1 MKKSLWTRL
10 LSLLLAVV
18 LCVELLPAV
27 GSAVSPSED
36 LEHTVEGTVEEPAE
50 VAFEEASLR
59 SERVKH
65 FRMGD
70 GSYVAVQYDVPVHHQ
85 DADGRWQDIDNTLE
99 PVGQTYAV
107 EDGSVAFAASLNGD
121 AVFTAGADEHR
132 VQLFLDGD
140 SDALP
145 SHDATLAAP
154 EPTEAV
160 ALPEVTEETTEEPA
174 EETETAAAAE
184 ETHAEM
190 MVETGAAAELEPA
203 GPARSYHAAEAVV
216 QESFSL
222 RSDDPFVPEKLSS
235 SLLYPD
241 VYDGVD
247 LAYTLYGETIKET
260 ILVNKAQASYLFSF
274 VLQTGDLTAEMQEDG
289 SVLLLDEAG
298 SPVYAIPA
306 PYMLDAGGTYS
317 DAVRYTLEELDRG
330 SYRLLVDADA
340 AWIEE
345 EAQFPVAID
354 PTIVKISQSGSLSW
368 AYVFSGRPDTSFPE
382 STVRVGYTQHNGSGE
397 YQAIAA
403 VDELP
408 ELPSG
413 SMVTAAAIHALQ
425 SGFSNVSSD
434 DFQYLYAHQMTI
446 DKTGSQKY
454 SDWIKTLTWNKIY
467 ANGTNHYKTATE
479 DFIRLTSTNGY
490 RSLDITRAARSW
502 YSGGKCHAI
511 LLRSDCS
518 ASKRIVSSFQ
528 TGASYLTVTYRND
541 FGLESYYTYQTQS
554 AGRAGTGYI
563 SDHMQRLT
571 FVVPLL
577 SSDSSVMPFGL
588 SLVYNSGLSRES
600 FGVQQKKNP
609 NEPPDYTRDYRN
621 MLLGSGWKLSAQQC
635 VQSVRIGSDDA
646 QTLYW
651 VYTDADGTQH
661 YFSKE
666 GGGGA
671 ETDGVF
677 RDEDGLGLKMTCQ
690 SNPDSDTGHTN
701 FTITDDNGNE
711 TFFRDGILTYTKDA
725 YGNGIYYC
733 YNDINFDTPDGKSW
747 RPTNEVFNRL
757 TRIYRQ
763 NKGASVEYL
772 ATLIYDAD
780 GRLLRVGDEA
790 GKETKFH
797 YDNTAGVR
805 QLDYLLCPD
814 GTKLNYTYDTTGLNG
829 AHDGEAN
836 YGIWYTYHTDGT
848 IDQFYEF
855 TLDGGTH
862 VPGDTVKCWN
872 GKNRSSYRAFGADRQ
887 AGTEDDIRLEV
898 VFDNWGRTVST
909 YTTNTDITRIL
920 GSSAASYTDT
930 AERSK
935 QNNRLTS
942 VGSTGMTA
950 ENLLR
955 DGGLE
960 SEDGWTNAST
970 GSGSAAARTT
980 ITNDENRR
988 HGTGGLN
995 LYLPDG
1001 AGSGDAAAIS
1011 RPVTLTAGETYTLSG
1026 YFSAS
1031 SHLRWSSGARLE
1043 AVVQGGGAEQTV
1055 LLTDARPS
1063 SAIENGWQRVTATF
1077 TAPAAS
1083 CRIAFRMSG
1092 CTGTAYLDDLQLE
1105 QAEAASTYNLLQN
1118 GSFEFGDAG
1127 WNLQGGSA
1135 AAAETKFGAKA
1146 MTMQGSYNG
1155 ILHVSQPV
1163 ALNCSS
1169 DTTFLLSG
1177 WAQADYAA
1185 PNAALEFGSGTRYF
1199 GLIAEIFYVGVDDPE
1214 RQSVP
1219 FSWATADWQCAVGT
1233 IVPKESGKTIR
1244 RIIVYCAFDHNSG
1257 TARFDNLSLRQE
1269 PVQTYS
1275 YNADG
1280 NVTAATQTGTG
1291 TEKAGYTGTDLT
1303 SYTAANGAK
1312 YTYTYNAA
1320 HDVTSASV
1328 AGIKS
1333 TTTYNEAGNVTG
1345 SKLTSTEKN
1354 EQKYLESSAVATP
1367 DRNHTQSVTDVNG
1380 NTTSYGYNSLA
1391 EQLILTTDALGR
1403 TTEYTYDA
1411 NSRRTAMVYRHGVA
1425 AIDYGYEN
1433 GRLATLDRKTY
1444 RSGAA
1449 QHQIYSFG
1457 YNQWGQATST
1467 SVGNLVLSTN
1477 DYAPRGG
1484 NLTQTTYANG
1494 VAVTYSYD
1502 LLDRLVEK
1510 SYHETGKP
1518 DFTIRYTY
1526 NAESQLARLR
1536 YEEDGET
1543 VGSYAFEYDSLGRLI
1558 RSTAMDE
1565 NGSVTQRTEHLY
1577 DAFNRLSGQSWTLGA
1592 QTYSERYAYSD
1603 GEKGDGSLTS
1613 MTAATGDSLSFGYD
1627 TLKRLNRV
1635 TVKNGSYVILNTAYA
1650 YRDVSWNRGSA
1661 QVEFRNVRLGSDSGM
1676 LLEGKKYVYDDVGNL
1691 KEIRESTGDFNKL
1704 VEYAYDSQN
1713 QLTSEAYYKSG
1724 ETKAYLTYYYT
1735 YDTAGNLLTVSQKE
1749 GDTTTLLQTYT
1760 YGDAQWHDLLTA
1772 VNGQAITYDA
1782 SGNPLSYGGWSF
1794 GWQNGRQLKTASKTS
1809 DGKTETLEYAYDADG
1824 IRTSK
1829 TYTVETFTQIPDYTV
1844 TFKADGTT
1852 VKTMTVEDGY
1862 TLKDSDYPAVPT
1874 KTGYTG
1880 AWVKYTSAIHSN
1892 VTVQAKYT
1900 AVSTDH
1906 TVTFKANGK
1915 TVKTMVVPDGYVLQ
1929 DSDYPPIPPRVGY
1942 KGSWSKVTTA
1952 IRRDTVIYA
1961 SYMPNGGGIVIP
1973 TQPTSPGEIMSGGE
1987 GEPVEA
1993 DVPAEDETV
2002 APQEMHVTG
2011 TQTVTHEYLTL
2022 NGKVARETIRTNN
2035 TLTAVL
2041 DFIYDES
2048 GKPFALKYSTN
2059 GTSFQ
2064 TYYYVLNLQGDV
2076 VKLIHYIPGFEYESV
2091 ATYEYDAWGNILSS
2105 SGRLAEI
2112 NPLRYRGYYYDS
2124 ETGFYYLQSRYYDP
2138 ANRRFINADTYSS
2151 TDPGDAIGC
2160 NMFAYCGNN
2169 PVMRNDYSGDAWW
2182 HWVVATVAVVGL
2194 AVASVVTCGGAAAA
2208 AMTATALIS
2217 GTCTTVPAAATIITG
2232 AALGAG
2238 VAYAG
2243 SVVSAASSVKSTE
2256 EFAEYGKSALIS
2268 TVAGAVVG
2276 AVAGAINAATSCFV
2290 AGTPVLT
2297 EDGDKPIE
2305 DVTVGDY
2312 VWAWDEATGTTELK
2326 QVVETYVN
2334 ETSELTH
2341 IFVNGEEIVATPT
2354 HPFYCPV
2361 KGWTDAAHLRAG
2373 DILVLVNGE
2382 YVVVEKIQH
2391 ELLENPVK
2399 VYNFQ
2404 VQDYHTYY
2412 VAESGVLVHNRCLP
2426 ENSVAMSTDDALDT
2440 ASDYLGPNYTEV
2452 ENGRYVSFD
2461 GDLQVRIGNADILG
2475 QHAGGPH
2482 INLDWIGAGKYRTF
2496 HIFLL
2501 D

>member
-59 SERVKH
+59 GERVKH

-140 SDALP
+140 SDVLP

-160 ALPEVTEETTEEPA
+160 ALPEVTEETKEAAEEPA
-174 EETETAAAAE
+174 EETETAASE
-184 ETHAEM
+184 EESAAEM

-216 QESFSL
+216 QEPFSL

-408 ELPSG
+408 ALPSG

-733 YNDINFDTPDGKSW
+733 YNGINFDTPDGKSW

-757 TRIYRQ
+757 TRICRQ
-763 NKGASVEYL
+763 NKDASVEYL
-772 ATLIYDAD
+772 AKLIYDAD

-805 QLDYLLCPD
+805 QLDYILCPD

-862 VPGDTVKCWN
+862 VPGDTVRCWN
-872 GKNRSSYRAFGADRQ
+872 GKNRSSYRAFGADQ
-887 AGTEDDIRLEV
+887 LAETDDDIRLEV
-898 VFDNWGRTVST
+898 VFDNWGRTIST

-920 GSSAASYTDT
+920 GSSAASYTAT

-980 ITNDENRR
+980 ITNEENRR

-995 LYLPDG
+995 LYLPDS

-1063 SAIENGWQRVTATF
+1063 AAIENGWQRVTATF

-1083 CRIAFRMSG
+1083 CRIAFRMRG

-1118 GSFEFGDAG
+1118 ASFEFGDTG

-1135 AAAETKFGAKA
+1135 AAADTRFGAKA
-1146 MTMQGSYNG
+1146 MTMQGSYDG
-1155 ILHVSQPV
+1155 YLHVSQPV

-1199 GLIAEIFYVGVDDPE
+1199 GLIAEIFYVGVSDPE

-1333 TTTYNEAGNVTG
+1333 TTTYNEAGNVIG

-1367 DRNHTQSVTDVNG
+1367 DRNHMQSVTDVNG
-1380 NTTSYGYNSLA
+1380 STTSYGYNSLA

-1411 NSRRTAMVYRHGVA
+1411 NSRRTTMVYRHGVA

-1433 GRLATLDRKTY
+1433 GRLATLDRKTF
-1444 RSGAA
+1444 RSGAT

-1543 VGSYAFEYDSLGRLI
+1543 IGSYAFEYDSLGRLI

-1627 TLKRLNRV
+1627 ALKRLNRV
-1635 TVKNGSYVILNTAYA
+1635 TVKNGSSVILNTAYA

-1724 ETKAYLTYYYT
+1724 EAEAYITYNYT
-1735 YDTAGNLLTVSQKE
+1735 YDTAGNLLTVSQKK
-1749 GDTTTLLQTYT
+1749 GNTTTLLQTYT

-1809 DGKTETLEYAYDADG
+1809 DGKTETLEYSYDADG

-1829 TYTVETFTQIPDYTV
+1829 TYTVETFTQVPDYTV
-1844 TFKADGTT
+1844 TFQADGTT

-1862 TLKDSDYPAVPT
+1862 TLKDSDYPAVPA
-1874 KTGYTG
+1874 KSGYTG
-1880 AWVKYTSAIHSN
+1880 EWVKYTSAVHSN
-1892 VTVQAKYT
+1892 VTVSATYT
-1900 AVSTDH
+1900 KDVVTY
-1906 TVTFKANGK
+1906 TVTFVADGV
-1915 TVKTMVVPDGYVLQ
+1915 TVKTMTVEDGYTLKDFDYPTVPSKTGYNGMWKKYTSAIHKNVTVYAIYRALTTAKHTVKFVARLEVVKTMTVSDGYTLQ
-1929 DSDYPPIPPRVGY
+1929 SSDYPTVPPREGY
-1942 KGSWSKVTTA
+1942 RGTWERYSSPVYEDITINAVYHKLGD
-1952 IRRDTVIYA
+1952 I
-1961 SYMPNGGGIVIP
+1961 IP
-1973 TQPTSPGEIMSGGE
+1973 TQPTDPDEIMSGGE

-2002 APQEMHVTG
+2002 APQGMHVTG

-2022 NGKVARETIRTNN
+2022 NGKVARETIKTNN
-2035 TLTAVL
+2035 SLTAVL

-2048 GKPFALKYSTN
+2048 GKPFALKYSTD
-2059 GTSFQ
+2059 GATFD

-2076 VKLIHYIPGFEYESV
+2076 VKLIQANGHIV
-2091 ATYEYDAWGNILSS
+2091 AQYTYDAWGKILD
-2105 SGRLAEI
+2105 SGGNLAEI
-2112 NPLRYRGYYYDS
+2112 NPLRYRGYYYDN

-2138 ANRRFINADTYSS
+2138 ANRRFINADSYQS
-2151 TDPGDAIGC
+2151 TGQGFIGT
-2160 NMFAYCGNN
+2160 NMFAYCNNSPILFVDHDGDDAEAVGWWASTMWWLCAADGPIPVGDALYGLGIIVFGGISIYTASNFSFEVDLPKEHSSPCEAEEETEVPEVTYPGDDPAEAPEGYEWRGNGQQGSSKGGYAN
-2169 PVMRNDYSGDAWW
+2169 SGDGKDSW
-2182 HWVVATVAVVGL
+2182 HPDLDHG
-2194 AVASVVTCGGAAAA
+2194 
-2208 AMTATALIS
+2208 
-2217 GTCTTVPAAATIITG
+2217 
-2232 AALGAG
+2232 
-2238 VAYAG
+2238 
-2243 SVVSAASSVKSTE
+2243 
-2256 EFAEYGKSALIS
+2256 
-2268 TVAGAVVG
+2268 
-2276 AVAGAINAATSCFV
+2276 
-2290 AGTPVLT
+2290 
-2297 EDGDKPIE
+2297 
-2305 DVTVGDY
+2305 
-2312 VWAWDEATGTTELK
+2312 
-2326 QVVETYVN
+2326 
-2334 ETSELTH
+2334 
-2341 IFVNGEEIVATPT
+2341 
-2354 HPFYCPV
+2354 
-2361 KGWTDAAHLRAG
+2361 G
-2373 DILVLVNGE
+2373 DI
-2382 YVVVEKIQH
+2382 
-2391 ELLENPVK
+2391 
-2399 VYNFQ
+2399 
-2404 VQDYHTYY
+2404 
-2412 VAESGVLVHNRCLP
+2412 
-2426 ENSVAMSTDDALDT
+2426 
-2440 ASDYLGPNYTEV
+2440 
-2452 ENGRYVSFD
+2452 
-2461 GDLQVRIGNADILG
+2461 
-2475 QHAGGPH
+2475 GPH
-2482 INLDWIGAGKYRTF
+2482 WDYNDGHGHKWRVFPDNRIDFVK
-2496 HIFLL
+2496 
-2501 D
+2501 

>member
-10 LSLLLAVV
+10 VSLLLAVV

-85 DADGRWQDIDNTLE
+85 DADGQWQDIDNTLE

-160 ALPEVTEETTEEPA
+160 ALPEVTEETKEAAEEPA
-174 EETETAAAAE
+174 EETETAASE
-184 ETHAEM
+184 EEPAAEM

-216 QESFSL
+216 QEPFSL

-354 PTIVKISQSGSLSW
+354 PTIVKISRSGSLSW

-403 VDELP
+403 VDKLP

-434 DFQYLYAHQMTI
+434 DFQYLYAHQLTI
-446 DKTGSQKY
+446 DKTGNQKY

-733 YNDINFDTPDGKSW
+733 YNGINFDTPDGKSW

-757 TRIYRQ
+757 TRICRQ

-772 ATLIYDAD
+772 AKLIYDAD

-790 GKETKFH
+790 GKETKFY

-872 GKNRSSYRAFGADRQ
+872 GKNRSSYRAFGADQ
-887 AGTEDDIRLEV
+887 LAETDDDIRLEV

-1031 SHLRWSSGARLE
+1031 SHLRWTSGARLE

-1063 SAIENGWQRVTATF
+1063 AAIENGWQRVTATF

-1118 GSFEFGDAG
+1118 ASFEFGDTG

-1185 PNAALEFGSGTRYF
+1185 PNAALEFDGSTRYF
-1199 GLIAEIFYVGVDDPE
+1199 GLIAEIFYVGVSEPE
-1214 RQSVP
+1214 QQSVP

-1333 TTTYNEAGNVTG
+1333 ATTYNEAGNVTG

-1367 DRNHTQSVTDVNG
+1367 DRNHTQRVTDVNG

-1403 TTEYTYDA
+1403 ETNYTYDA
-1411 NSRRTAMVYRHGVA
+1411 NSRRTAMVYRPGVA

-1433 GRLATLDRKTY
+1433 GRLATLDRKTF
-1444 RSGAA
+1444 RDKAE

-1565 NGSVTQRTEHLY
+1565 NGSVTKRTEHLY

-1627 TLKRLNRV
+1627 ALKRLNRV
-1635 TVKNGSYVILNTAYA
+1635 TVKNGSSVILNTAYA

-1676 LLEGKKYVYDDVGNL
+1676 LLEGKKYSYDKAGNL
-1691 KEIRESTGDFNKL
+1691 VMISESTGDFNKL
-1704 VEYAYDSQN
+1704 VEYTYDSQN

-1724 ETKAYLTYYYT
+1724 EAEAYITYNYT
-1735 YDTAGNLLTVSQKE
+1735 YDTAGNLLTVSQKK
-1749 GDTTTLLQTYT
+1749 GNTTTLLQTYT

-1829 TYTVETFTQIPDYTV
+1829 TYTVETFTQVPDYTV
-1844 TFKADGTT
+1844 TFQADGAT

-1862 TLKDSDYPAVPT
+1862 TLKDSDYPAVPA
-1874 KTGYTG
+1874 KSGYTG
-1880 AWVKYTSAIHSN
+1880 EWVKYTSAVHSN
-1892 VTVQAKYT
+1892 VTVQVKYT

-1987 GEPVEA
+1987 GEPVENEPVEA
-1993 DVPAEDETV
+1993 DAPAEDETV
-2002 APQEMHVTG
+2002 APQGTHVTG

-2022 NGKVARETIRTNN
+2022 NGKVARETIKTNN
-2035 TLTAVL
+2035 SLTAVL

-2048 GKPFALKYSTN
+2048 GKPFALKYSTD
-2059 GTSFQ
+2059 GATFD

-2076 VKLIHYIPGFEYESV
+2076 VKLIQANGHIV
-2091 ATYEYDAWGNILSS
+2091 AQYTYDAWGNVSS

-2138 ANRRFINADTYSS
+2138 ANRRFINADSYQS
-2151 TDPGDAIGC
+2151 TGQGFIGT
-2160 NMFAYCGNN
+2160 NMFAYCNNSPILFVDHDGDDAEAVGWWASTMWWLCAADGPIPVGDALYGLGIIVFGGISIYTASNFSFEVDLPKEHSSPCEVEEETEVPEVTYPGDDPAEAPEGYEWRGNGQQGSSKGGYAN
-2169 PVMRNDYSGDAWW
+2169 SGDGKDSW
-2182 HWVVATVAVVGL
+2182 HPDLDHG
-2194 AVASVVTCGGAAAA
+2194 
-2208 AMTATALIS
+2208 
-2217 GTCTTVPAAATIITG
+2217 
-2232 AALGAG
+2232 
-2238 VAYAG
+2238 
-2243 SVVSAASSVKSTE
+2243 
-2256 EFAEYGKSALIS
+2256 
-2268 TVAGAVVG
+2268 
-2276 AVAGAINAATSCFV
+2276 
-2290 AGTPVLT
+2290 
-2297 EDGDKPIE
+2297 
-2305 DVTVGDY
+2305 
-2312 VWAWDEATGTTELK
+2312 
-2326 QVVETYVN
+2326 
-2334 ETSELTH
+2334 
-2341 IFVNGEEIVATPT
+2341 
-2354 HPFYCPV
+2354 
-2361 KGWTDAAHLRAG
+2361 G
-2373 DILVLVNGE
+2373 DI
-2382 YVVVEKIQH
+2382 
-2391 ELLENPVK
+2391 
-2399 VYNFQ
+2399 
-2404 VQDYHTYY
+2404 
-2412 VAESGVLVHNRCLP
+2412 
-2426 ENSVAMSTDDALDT
+2426 
-2440 ASDYLGPNYTEV
+2440 
-2452 ENGRYVSFD
+2452 
-2461 GDLQVRIGNADILG
+2461 
-2475 QHAGGPH
+2475 GPH
-2482 INLDWIGAGKYRTF
+2482 WDYNDGHGHKWRVFPDNRIDFVK
-2496 HIFLL
+2496 
-2501 D
+2501 

>member
-1 MKKSLWTRL
+1 M
-10 LSLLLAVV
+10 
-18 LCVELLPAV
+18 
-27 GSAVSPSED
+27 
-36 LEHTVEGTVEEPAE
+36 
-50 VAFEEASLR
+50 
-59 SERVKH
+59 
-65 FRMGD
+65 
-70 GSYVAVQYDVPVHHQ
+70 
-85 DADGRWQDIDNTLE
+85 
-99 PVGQTYAV
+99 
-107 EDGSVAFAASLNGD
+107 
-121 AVFTAGADEHR
+121 
-132 VQLFLDGD
+132 
-140 SDALP
+140 
-145 SHDATLAAP
+145 
-154 EPTEAV
+154 
-160 ALPEVTEETTEEPA
+160 
-174 EETETAAAAE
+174 
-184 ETHAEM
+184 
-190 MVETGAAAELEPA
+190 
-203 GPARSYHAAEAVV
+203 
-216 QESFSL
+216 
-222 RSDDPFVPEKLSS
+222 
-235 SLLYPD
+235 
-241 VYDGVD
+241 
-247 LAYTLYGETIKET
+247 
-260 ILVNKAQASYLFSF
+260 
-274 VLQTGDLTAEMQEDG
+274 
-289 SVLLLDEAG
+289 
-298 SPVYAIPA
+298 
-306 PYMLDAGGTYS
+306 
-317 DAVRYTLEELDRG
+317 
-330 SYRLLVDADA
+330 
-340 AWIEE
+340 
-345 EAQFPVAID
+345 
-354 PTIVKISQSGSLSW
+354 
-368 AYVFSGRPDTSFPE
+368 
-382 STVRVGYTQHNGSGE
+382 
-397 YQAIAA
+397 
-403 VDELP
+403 
-408 ELPSG
+408 
-413 SMVTAAAIHALQ
+413 
-425 SGFSNVSSD
+425 
-434 DFQYLYAHQMTI
+434 
-446 DKTGSQKY
+446 
-454 SDWIKTLTWNKIY
+454 
-467 ANGTNHYKTATE
+467 
-479 DFIRLTSTNGY
+479 
-490 RSLDITRAARSW
+490 
-502 YSGGKCHAI
+502 
-511 LLRSDCS
+511 
-518 ASKRIVSSFQ
+518 
-528 TGASYLTVTYRND
+528 
-541 FGLESYYTYQTQS
+541 
-554 AGRAGTGYI
+554 
-563 SDHMQRLT
+563 
-571 FVVPLL
+571 
-577 SSDSSVMPFGL
+577 
-588 SLVYNSGLSRES
+588 
-600 FGVQQKKNP
+600 
-609 NEPPDYTRDYRN
+609 
-621 MLLGSGWKLSAQQC
+621 
-635 VQSVRIGSDDA
+635 
-646 QTLYW
+646 
-651 VYTDADGTQH
+651 
-661 YFSKE
+661 
-666 GGGGA
+666 
-671 ETDGVF
+671 
-677 RDEDGLGLKMTCQ
+677 
-690 SNPDSDTGHTN
+690 
-701 FTITDDNGNE
+701 
-711 TFFRDGILTYTKDA
+711 
-725 YGNGIYYC
+725 
-733 YNDINFDTPDGKSW
+733 
-747 RPTNEVFNRL
+747 
-757 TRIYRQ
+757 
-763 NKGASVEYL
+763 
-772 ATLIYDAD
+772 
-780 GRLLRVGDEA
+780 
-790 GKETKFH
+790 
-797 YDNTAGVR
+797 
-805 QLDYLLCPD
+805 
-814 GTKLNYTYDTTGLNG
+814 
-829 AHDGEAN
+829 
-836 YGIWYTYHTDGT
+836 
-848 IDQFYEF
+848 
-855 TLDGGTH
+855 
-862 VPGDTVKCWN
+862 
-872 GKNRSSYRAFGADRQ
+872 
-887 AGTEDDIRLEV
+887 
-898 VFDNWGRTVST
+898 
-909 YTTNTDITRIL
+909 
-920 GSSAASYTDT
+920 
-930 AERSK
+930 
-935 QNNRLTS
+935 
-942 VGSTGMTA
+942 
-950 ENLLR
+950 
-955 DGGLE
+955 
-960 SEDGWTNAST
+960 
-970 GSGSAAARTT
+970 
-980 ITNDENRR
+980 
-988 HGTGGLN
+988 
-995 LYLPDG
+995 
-1001 AGSGDAAAIS
+1001 
-1011 RPVTLTAGETYTLSG
+1011 
-1026 YFSAS
+1026 
-1031 SHLRWSSGARLE
+1031 
-1043 AVVQGGGAEQTV
+1043 
-1055 LLTDARPS
+1055 
-1063 SAIENGWQRVTATF
+1063 
-1077 TAPAAS
+1077 
-1083 CRIAFRMSG
+1083 
-1092 CTGTAYLDDLQLE
+1092 
-1105 QAEAASTYNLLQN
+1105 
-1118 GSFEFGDAG
+1118 
-1127 WNLQGGSA
+1127 
-1135 AAAETKFGAKA
+1135 
-1146 MTMQGSYNG
+1146 
-1155 ILHVSQPV
+1155 
-1163 ALNCSS
+1163 
-1169 DTTFLLSG
+1169 
-1177 WAQADYAA
+1177 
-1185 PNAALEFGSGTRYF
+1185 
-1199 GLIAEIFYVGVDDPE
+1199 
-1214 RQSVP
+1214 
-1219 FSWATADWQCAVGT
+1219 
-1233 IVPKESGKTIR
+1233 
-1244 RIIVYCAFDHNSG
+1244 
-1257 TARFDNLSLRQE
+1257 
-1269 PVQTYS
+1269 
-1275 YNADG
+1275 
-1280 NVTAATQTGTG
+1280 
-1291 TEKAGYTGTDLT
+1291 
-1303 SYTAANGAK
+1303 
-1312 YTYTYNAA
+1312 
-1320 HDVTSASV
+1320 
-1328 AGIKS
+1328 
-1333 TTTYNEAGNVTG
+1333 
-1345 SKLTSTEKN
+1345 
-1354 EQKYLESSAVATP
+1354 
-1367 DRNHTQSVTDVNG
+1367 
-1380 NTTSYGYNSLA
+1380 
-1391 EQLILTTDALGR
+1391 
-1403 TTEYTYDA
+1403 
-1411 NSRRTAMVYRHGVA
+1411 
-1425 AIDYGYEN
+1425 
-1433 GRLATLDRKTY
+1433 
-1444 RSGAA
+1444 
-1449 QHQIYSFG
+1449 
-1457 YNQWGQATST
+1457 
-1467 SVGNLVLSTN
+1467 
-1477 DYAPRGG
+1477 
-1484 NLTQTTYANG
+1484 
-1494 VAVTYSYD
+1494 TYSYD

-1627 TLKRLNRV
+1627 ALKRLNRV
-1635 TVKNGSYVILNTAYA
+1635 TVKNGSSVILNTAYA

-1724 ETKAYLTYYYT
+1724 EAEAYITYNYT
-1735 YDTAGNLLTVSQKE
+1735 YDTAGNLLTVSQKK
-1749 GDTTTLLQTYT
+1749 GNTTTLLQTYT

-1829 TYTVETFTQIPDYTV
+1829 TYTVETFTQLPDYTV
-1844 TFKADGTT
+1844 TFQADGAT

-1880 AWVKYTSAIHSN
+1880 EWVKYTSAVHSNVTVQAKYTAVVAKYTVTFKADNTVVKTMTVEDGYTLKDSDYPAVPTKTGYTGEWVKYTSAIHSN

-1973 TQPTSPGEIMSGGE
+1973 TQPTSPDEIMSGGE
-1987 GEPVEA
+1987 GEPVENELIEA

-2002 APQEMHVTG
+2002 SPQGMHVTG

-2022 NGKVARETIRTNN
+2022 NGKVTRETIKTNN
-2035 TLTAVL
+2035 SLTAVL

-2076 VKLIHYIPGFEYESV
+2076 VKLIHYISGFEYESV
-2091 ATYEYDAWGNILSS
+2091 ATYEYDAWGNIVSS

-2112 NPLRYRGYYYDS
+2112 NPLRYRGYYYDN

-2268 TVAGAVVG
+2268 TTAGAVVG

-2412 VAESGVLVHNRCLP
+2412 VAESGILVHNRCLP